1 MDDKNDPG
9 SLPSV
14 SGPAPLAGG
23 ETQPLPPV
31 LVSSRRRDPTGHGLD
46 PVVGGAS
53 PEGPPQGALAP
64 GRRLGDFEIVE
75 EIGRGGMGVVY
86 KAYERT
92 LRRTVALKV
101 LHPEIAADPSLAK
114 RFRREAILAA
124 NLSHPNI
131 VPVFQIEE
139 GEQPR
144 YFTMEFVQGRSLK
157 DKIHVQGG
165 LEPAEAVRIALAACD
180 ALEHAHQHNIIHR
193 DIKPGNILLQDPGG
207 RVRITDFGI
216 AQDVTGRLAEV
227 TTTEGTS
234 SGTPAFM
241 SPEQNLG
248 RELDARTDIFSLGM
262 TLYYMLTG
270 RLAYQVRNRAELAVA
285 FTSQTP
291 DPPSRFAPGI
301 QPRLDQIV
309 MKMIAVDPARRY
321 ATCEAVAL
329 DLKALGKSAAADVPR
344 IVPIARMGE
353 RGRQGALL
361 AAIAVA
367 VVALVVVLVVWLI
380 LSL

>member
-1 MDDKNDPG
+1 MDDRNDPG

-14 SGPAPLAGG
+14 SGPAPPDAG
-23 ETQPLPPV
+23 ETQPLPP
-31 LVSSRRRDPTGHGLD
+31 
-46 PVVGGAS
+46 GAS

-64 GRRLGDFEIVE
+64 GGRLGDFEIVE

-101 LHPEIAADPSLAK
+101 LHSEIAGDPSLAK

-165 LEPAEAVRIALAACD
+165 LAPDEAVRIALAACD
-180 ALEHAHQHNIIHR
+180 ALEHAHQHTIIHR
-193 DIKPGNILLQDPGG
+193 DIKPANILLQDPAG

-227 TTTEGTS
+227 TTTEGTT

-248 RELDARTDIFSLGM
+248 RDLDARTDIFSLGM

-270 RLAYQVRNRAELAVA
+270 RVAYQARNRAELAVA
-285 FTSQTP
+285 FQSQAP

-301 QPRLDQIV
+301 PPRLDQVV
-309 MKMIAVDPARRY
+309 MKMIAVDPAKRY
-321 ATCEAVAL
+321 ATCEAVAR
-329 DLKALGKSAAADVPR
+329 DLKALDSAAAPQPPR
-344 IVPIARMGE
+344 AAPIARMGE

-367 VVALVVVLVVWLI
+367 AVALVVVLVVWLI
-380 LSL
+380 LHLATG